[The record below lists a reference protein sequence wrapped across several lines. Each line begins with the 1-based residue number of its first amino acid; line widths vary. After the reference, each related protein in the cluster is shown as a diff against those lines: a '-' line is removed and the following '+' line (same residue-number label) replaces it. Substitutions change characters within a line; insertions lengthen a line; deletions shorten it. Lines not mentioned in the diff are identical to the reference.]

1 MSVVHDASSLLAVA
15 FREPGAELARTN
27 LRGSFISSVNWS
39 EVVQKVR
46 QQGGR
51 VEGLTELFGGLGV
64 SVVPFTREAAERA
77 AALYPLTRP
86 LGLSLG
92 DRACLALGL
101 ELGERFLRR
110 TGVGQ
115 DSSWTSLLPPSG
127 AASSSRPYPSMAR
140 AAATILSG
148 RGR

>member
-46 QQGGR
+46 QQSGR
-51 VEGLTELFGGLGV
+51 VEGLAELFGGLGV
-64 SVVPFTREAAERA
+64 SIVPFTREAAERA

-86 LGLSLG
+86 LGLSFG

-101 ELGERFLRR
+101 ELGREVF
-110 TGVGQ
+110 TVDQ
-115 DSSWTSLLPPSG
+115 NWTRLELDITVTAIRDGES
-127 AASSSRPYPSMAR
+127 
-140 AAATILSG
+140 
-148 RGR
+148 